1 MSQHKTITHEPT
13 LAVHVEDLTVSY
25 HSKPV
30 LWDIDLDVPP
40 GVLAAIVGPNG
51 AGK

>member
-1 MSQHKTITHEPT
+1 MSENLHEPR

-25 HSKPV
+25 HHTPV

-40 GVLAAIVGPNG
+40 ACWPRSSDPTAP
-51 AGK
+51 ARAP